1 MVKLIYCLR
10 KRSDLSSE
18 AFHSYWHEQH
28 GPLVKS
34 FAEAIRARKYV
45 QSHTLVTELNALF
58 VQSRGLAPAY
68 DGVTEVWWDSLEAL
82 KEGMATPEG
91 QAAHRALLEDEKTF
105 IDFSASRV
113 FMSEERPIF

>member
-10 KRSDLSSE
+10 KRADLSSE
-18 AFHSYWHEQH
+18 AFHLYWYEQH

-45 QSHTLVTELNALF
+45 QSHTIASDLNALF

-68 DGVTEVWWDSLEAL
+68 DGVTEVWWDSLESL
-82 KEGMATPEG
+82 KEGMATAEG
-91 QAAHRALLEDEKTF
+91 LAAHRALLEDEKTF

-113 FMSEERPIF
+113 FMSEERAIF